1 MFKKTSAFAV
11 ALSLFAVPAFAQSTI
26 GGVPLSAEGLPTVI
40 SYCED
45 LADMSPSDRFEHRP
59 THAQSIASGIA
70 LRTVSLGDCQR
81 AGLV

>member
-1 MFKKTSAFAV
+1 MLKKTTLAV
-11 ALSLFAVPAFAQSTI
+11 ALSLFALPAFAQTTI
-26 GGVPLSAEGLPTVI
+26 GGVPLSAEGLPTVVR
-40 SYCED
+40 YCED
-45 LADMSPSDRFEHRP
+45 LASMSPSDRFDHRP